1 MIALLAQTAANAND
15 GTLMVWGLILLGA
28 SLALLCLELFVPSG
42 GLIGAMALV
51 AAIGSVIAFFMYDST
66 WGVVSALLYVLLG
79 PILIVFGFRV
89 WLHSPMARKMI
100 LGGDEPG
107 SVEQDDDAAMSSE
120 HARRERLAQLRQLI
134 GARGVVV
141 TILRPVGVVKI
152 EGQRLDA
159 LAETGIIEAGKTVV
173 VTDVYDN
180 QVKVRETE

>member
-1 MIALLAQTAANAND
+1 MIAMLAQQAATND
-15 GTLMVWGLILLGA
+15 GTMLVWGLILLGA
-28 SLALLCLELFVPSG
+28 SLSLLCLELFVPSG

-51 AAIGSVIAFFMYDST
+51 AAIGSVVAFFMYDST

-89 WLHSPMARKMI
+89 WLHSPLAKKMI

-107 SVEQDDDAAMSSE
+107 TVEQDDDAAISSE

-134 GARGVVV
+134 GARGVAV
-141 TILRPVGVVKI
+141 TLLRPVGTVKI

-159 LAETGIIEAGKTVV
+159 LAESGIIEPGKTVI
-173 VTDVYDN
+173 VTEVYDN
-180 QVKVRETE
+180 QVKVREVE